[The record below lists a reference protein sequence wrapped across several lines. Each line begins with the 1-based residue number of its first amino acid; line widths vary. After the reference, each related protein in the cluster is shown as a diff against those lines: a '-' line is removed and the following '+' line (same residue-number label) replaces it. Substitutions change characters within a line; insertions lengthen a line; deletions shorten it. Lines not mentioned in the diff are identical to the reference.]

1 MSLWSY
7 VEKGWDYVSGAA
19 ETAYDYA
26 TDYYEGS
33 FLDKTISGASDFLG
47 TDAGQFAAGYAKEA
61 LFGKSGVPQFG
72 APKGARMSGSGRAS
86 VGSSA
91 YQASP
96 VDLGYTA
103 RVQNAVRTAQNAR
116 TGSAIEQTIR
126 KLSTRPSKGPL
137 LNLAQSQIRVS
148 PRSRG

>member
-19 ETAYDYA
+19 STAYEA
-26 TDYYEGS
+26 ASDYYEGS

-47 TDAGQFAAGYAKEA
+47 TDAGKSVAGYAKEA
-61 LFGKSGVPQFG
+61 LFGESGTPKFG
-72 APKGARMSGSGRAS
+72 APKGKRVSAPRTSA
-86 VGSSA
+86 GSSA
-91 YQASP
+91 YKASP

-103 RVQNAVRTAQNAR
+103 RVQNAVRAAQNAR
-116 TGSAIEQTIR
+116 AGSPVGQTIR

-137 LNLAQSQIRVS
+137 LRVGQSQIKVA